1 MGNNSFI
8 IHFCKMGFKILSFRK
23 IQFMNLENINFCSG
37 VNIYLIKI
45 LILEICL
52 RIYMLIKLCNVKVK
66 KII

>member
-1 MGNNSFI
+1 
-8 IHFCKMGFKILSFRK
+8 
-23 IQFMNLENINFCSG
+23 MNLENINFCSG

-52 RIYMLIKLCNVKVK
+52 RIYMFIKLCNVKVK